1 MKIKFITTSFI
12 LIFLFFNNSANAKF
26 QNNIVVKIENEII
39 TNFEIKNKILSTLVL
54 SNQEINQKNINN
66 IKSKALDS
74 LTQLTLKKIEL
85 SKYNI
90 SDDLNQINRYLN
102 SISSNDINSLKLKFE
117 KNNVEFDLFIEEIKI
132 ELKWQKFIYEV
143 YSKKINIDE
152 VSLDG
157 EIKKI
162 LKDKVDI
169 TEYRVS
175 EIEVERKLNQSSRD
189 VILNIQKK
197 INQIGFEN
205 TALNYSVATSSSNK
219 GDLGW
224 INSNSLS
231 KKIFNVLS
239 QMNINDIS
247 EPIEK
252 QNVIVFL
259 KLTDKRKIKAENIN
273 VNELKKKLIT
283 QKKNELFNLYSRS
296 HLSKLKNKSLIEYSK

>member
-12 LIFLFFNNSANAKF
+12 LIFFFFNNSANAKF
-26 QNNIVVKIENEII
+26 QNNIIVKIENEII
-39 TNFEIKNKILSTLVL
+39 TNFEIKNKILSTLIL

-231 KKIFNVLS
+231 KKIFNILS

-252 QNVIVFL
+252 QSVIVFL

-296 HLSKLKNKSLIEYSK
+296 HLSKLKNKSLIEYNK

>member
-26 QNNIVVKIENEII
+26 QNNIIVKIENEII
-39 TNFEIKNKILSTLVL
+39 TNFEIKNKILSTLIL

-231 KKIFNVLS
+231 KKIFNLLS

-252 QNVIVFL
+252 QSVIVFL

-296 HLSKLKNKSLIEYSK
+296 HLSKLKNKSLIEYNK

>member
-1 MKIKFITTSFI
+1 MKIKFITTSII
-12 LIFLFFNNSANAKF
+12 LVFLFLNKSVNAKF
-26 QNNIVVKIENEII
+26 KNDIIVKIENEII
-39 TNFEIKNKILSTLVL
+39 TNFEIKNKILSTLIL
-54 SNQEINQKNINN
+54 SNQEINQKNINS
-66 IKSKALDS
+66 IKGKALDS
-74 LTQLTLKKIEL
+74 LIQLKLKKIEL

-231 KKIFNVLS
+231 KKIFNLLS

-252 QNVIVFL
+252 QSVIVFL
-259 KLTDKRKIKAENIN
+259 KLTDKRKIKAKNIN

-296 HLSKLKNKSLIEYSK
+296 HLSKLKNKSLIEYNK

>member
-1 MKIKFITTSFI
+1 MKIKFFTISII
-12 LIFLFFNNSANAKF
+12 LVFVFLNKSANAKF
-26 QNNIVVKIENEII
+26 KNNIVVKIENEII
-39 TNFEIKNKILSTLVL
+39 TNFEIKNKILSTLIL
-54 SNQEINQKNINN
+54 SNQEINQKNIDS
-66 IKSKALDS
+66 IKNKALDS
-74 LTQLTLKKIEL
+74 LTQLKLKKIEL

-90 SDDLNQINRYLN
+90 SDDLDRVNKYLN

-162 LKDKVDI
+162 LKDKIDI

-189 VILNIQKK
+189 VILNIQEK
-197 INQIGFEN
+197 IDQLGFET

-224 INSNSLS
+224 INSKSLS

-239 QMNINDIS
+239 KMSINDVS
-247 EPIEK
+247 SPIEK
-252 QNVIVFL
+252 QMLYFF
-259 KLTDKRKIKAENIN
+259 E
-273 VNELKKKLIT
+273 VN
-283 QKKNELFNLYSRS
+283 
-296 HLSKLKNKSLIEYSK
+296 

>member
-12 LIFLFFNNSANAKF
+12 LIFLFFYNSANAKF
-26 QNNIVVKIENEII
+26 QNNIIVKIENEII
-39 TNFEIKNKILSTLVL
+39 TNFEIKNKILSTLIL

-117 KNNVEFDLFIEEIKI
+117 KNNVEFDLFIEEIKT
-132 ELKWQKFIYEV
+132 EFKWQKFIYEV
-143 YSKKINIDE
+143 YSKKINIDG

-157 EIKKI
+157 EVKKI
-162 LKDKVDI
+162 LKDKVDM
-169 TEYRVS
+169 TEYRIS
-175 EIEVERKLNQSSRD
+175 EIEVERKLSQPSKD
-189 VILNIQKK
+189 IILDIQKK
-197 INQIGFEN
+197 IDQLGFET

-224 INSNSLS
+224 INTKSLS
-231 KKIFNVLS
+231 NKIFNILS
-239 QMNINDIS
+239 KMNINDVS
-247 EPIEK
+247 SPIEK
-252 QNVIVFL
+252 QNVIIFL
-259 KLTDKRKIKAENIN
+259 KLTDKRKTKAENIDI
-273 VNELKKKLIT
+273 NELKKKLIS

-296 HLSKLKNKSLIEYSK
+296 LLSKLKNNSLIEYN

>member
-26 QNNIVVKIENEII
+26 QNNIIVKIENEII
-39 TNFEIKNKILSTLVL
+39 TNFEIKNKILSTLIL

-296 HLSKLKNKSLIEYSK
+296 HLSKLKNKSLIEYNK